1 MRIVARLIGMML
13 ILLLSV
19 SCSIQDEVVIDREEA
34 RLAFELLNDIRLHAP
49 LYREDLSLP
58 RNLAI
63 KKTELTWNPIL
74 AKVAET
80 KAADMARRNYFG
92 HTDPGGYGMNYYINK
107 AGYSLNPS
115 WLRKKNENHFESIM
129 ADAEDGEDAIYALII
144 DKGVPSFGHRNHLL
158 GIGNWNASLT
168 DIGIGF
174 ARRDSGSTYTT
185 YISVVIAKHGG
196 E

>member
-1 MRIVARLIGMML
+1 MLTAARLVVMIL
-13 ILLLSV
+13 IVWVTASFSL
-19 SCSIQDEVVIDREEA
+19 QNDVVIDREEA

-58 RNLAI
+58 RNLPV
-63 KKTELTWNPIL
+63 KKTALNWNPIL

-107 AGYSLNPS
+107 AGYALNPS
-115 WLRKKNENHFESIM
+115 WLRRKSDNHFESIM
-129 ADAEDGEDAIYALII
+129 ADAVEGEDAIYALII
-144 DKGVPSFGHRNHLL
+144 DDGVPSFGHRNHLL
-158 GIGNWNASLT
+158 GVGTWNASLT

-174 ARRDSGSTYTT
+174 VRRDSGSTYTT
-185 YISVVIAKHGG
+185 YISVVIARHGG
-196 E
+196 